1 LGEYEAIEKKLKHL
15 LNLQTTPKTDTP
27 GSQNL
32 KKEQKKKTKPQ
43 QSAALRGAD
52 DSPSI
57 QYTKTIFPQQANQT
71 PAANFNIHLVT
82 VKIAR
87 MLPGNVHC
95 SRLMAVLLHGPL
107 SGTEVLQATV
117 FFS

>member
-32 KKEQKKKTKPQ
+32 KKEKKKTKPQ